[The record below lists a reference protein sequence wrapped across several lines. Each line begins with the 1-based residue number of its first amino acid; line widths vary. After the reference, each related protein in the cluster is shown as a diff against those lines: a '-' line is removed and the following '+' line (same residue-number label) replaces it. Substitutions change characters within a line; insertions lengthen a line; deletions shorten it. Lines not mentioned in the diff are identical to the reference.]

1 MTGKEL
7 IKETSKRTGYEIYVC
22 DEILKEA
29 WRIIGDQLE
38 GYGNVKIPNLG
49 VFEVYKRQGHQYFDN
64 YTKDMV
70 KMEPYM
76 YPRFRASKELKNR
89 IRK

>member
-7 IKETSKRTGYEIYVC
+7 IKETAKRTGYEICAC

-38 GYGNVKIPNLG
+38 GHGSVKIPGLG
-49 VFEVYKRQGHQYFDN
+49 VFEVYERQGHQYFNN
-64 YTKDMV
+64 YSKSMV

-76 YPRFRASKELKNR
+76 YPRFRTSKELKNR
-89 IRK
+89 VRK